1 MRYFCLHYSSK
12 VYLFIASN
20 DSIVNKL
27 TLISSLTDWLVLD
40 DKVRESSTSSN
51 RISLLNYLKSN
62 VFILFH
68 CNNNKKMMII
78 IVDYNSKIFAIDNL
92 QISQSLTVFNKCKN
106 IFFQNGTQKGRIT
119 AADLSLPV
127 TS

>member
-1 MRYFCLHYSSK
+1 MVH
-12 VYLFIASN
+12 LFVASN

-40 DKVRESSTSSN
+40 GKVRESSTSSN
-51 RISLLNYLKSN
+51 RIGLLNCLKSN
-62 VFILFH
+62 VSILFH
-68 CNNNKKMMII
+68 CNNNNKKIMII
-78 IVDYNSKIFAIDNL
+78 IVDYNSKFFAIENL
-92 QISQSLTVFNKCKN
+92 KISQSLTVFNKCKN

>member
-1 MRYFCLHYSSK
+1 M

-78 IVDYNSKIFAIDNL
+78 IVDYNSKFFAIDNL
-92 QISQSLTVFNKCKN
+92 KISQSLTVFKKCKN

>member
-1 MRYFCLHYSSK
+1 M

-51 RISLLNYLKSN
+51 RISLLNCLKCN
-62 VFILFH
+62 VCILFH
-68 CNNNKKMMII
+68 CNNNNKKIMIL
-78 IVDYNSKIFAIDNL
+78 IVDYNSKFFAIENVKV
-92 QISQSLTVFNKCKN
+92 SQSLTVFNKCKN
-106 IFFQNGTQKGRIT
+106 IFLQNGTQKGRIT
-119 AADLSLPV
+119 AADLSLSV

>member
-1 MRYFCLHYSSK
+1 M

-20 DSIVNKL
+20 DSMVNKL

-78 IVDYNSKIFAIDNL
+78 IVDYNSKFFAIDNL
-92 QISQSLTVFNKCKN
+92 KISQSLTVFNKCKN
-106 IFFQNGTQKGRIT
+106 IFLQNGTQKGRIT